1 MLLGWRYR
9 GSHGKSIAGQDK
21 WSFLAW
27 GPKRNLQG
35 TNKDK
40 GDHEEGKA
48 QEKKIKLFMNSWAY
62 PLLTPKLCIHSSDPK
77 QYITDFKDGTMEL
90 TTTQI
95 LSWTHSQDC
104 SK

>member
-1 MLLGWRYR
+1 MLFGWRYR

-40 GDHEEGKA
+40 GDHEERKA
-48 QEKKIKLFMNSWAY
+48 QEKKNQVIYEFLGLPAAHPQAVY
-62 PLLTPKLCIHSSDPK
+62 T
-77 QYITDFKDGTMEL
+77 
-90 TTTQI
+90 
-95 LSWTHSQDC
+95 
-104 SK
+104 